1 MKERYQDWKNV
12 TVDELHA
19 YLGFI
24 MLMGLVQLPS
34 IRDYWSQEGVFHY
47 SPIASRISRKRFLQI
62 HRFLHFVDNES
73 LPSYGEPNYSK
84 IQKIKPIH
92 TYLSEQFKDN
102 FTPGRDVAIDEAMV
116 KYKGRSSLKQYMP
129 KKPIKRGFKVWMRAD
144 SATRY
149 VSEFTVYEG
158 KVADKT
164 EKGLGANVILS
175 LTKSIKGHYH
185 HVYFDNFFTGIELL
199 LELLRQGTYGCGTM
213 RSDRKG
219 FPVTL
224 KSHVK
229 KGLANRGD
237 HLYSRNGNVSVVL
250 WQDTKAICCAA
261 THKNPSHTVNV
272 SRKQKNGTMVTV
284 KCPESIASYNK
295 HMGGVDRNDQ
305 LRGYYN
311 TTLKSRKYYKY
322 LFFAAFEITIT
333 NTYIASKFFDEL
345 KTKSLKDFRLKMAN
359 LLIGEYNSRKKRGR
373 PLVLPQMKR
382 FCTSHF
388 PVKADKKGNR
398 CHFCH
403 NFLAKRKETAWQC
416 KDCNKYL
423 CHTGRDDDCFY
434 IYHTQFGPTM
444 Q

>member
-1 MKERYQDWKNV
+1 MWHHEVRPQ
-12 TVDELHA
+12 
-19 YLGFI
+19 
-24 MLMGLVQLPS
+24 
-34 IRDYWSQEGVFHY
+34 R
-47 SPIASRISRKRFLQI
+47 
-62 HRFLHFVDNES
+62 
-73 LPSYGEPNYSK
+73 
-84 IQKIKPIH
+84 
-92 TYLSEQFKDN
+92 
-102 FTPGRDVAIDEAMV
+102 
-116 KYKGRSSLKQYMP
+116 
-129 KKPIKRGFKVWMRAD
+129 
-144 SATRY
+144 
-149 VSEFTVYEG
+149 VSCY
-158 KVADKT
+158 
-164 EKGLGANVILS
+164 
-175 LTKSIKGHYH
+175 
-185 HVYFDNFFTGIELL
+185 
-199 LELLRQGTYGCGTM
+199 
-213 RSDRKG
+213 
-219 FPVTL
+219 L

-237 HLYSRNGNVSVVL
+237 HLYARNGNVSVVL

-345 KTKSLKDFRLKMAN
+345 KTKTLKDFRLKMAN

-373 PLVLPQMKR
+373 PLVFPQMKC
-382 FCTSHF
+382 FCKSHF

-403 NFLAKRKETAWQC
+403 NFFWKRERRQHGNARIATSTYATLGEMMIVSTSTTHNLDQL
-416 KDCNKYL
+416 CNNVKYS
-423 CHTGRDDDCFY
+423 Y
-434 IYHTQFGPTM
+434 IAHVL
-444 Q
+444 